1 MHGMKHRMGSIVAGV
16 TLGHFALTV
25 PSVAEPWPQRP
36 VRVIVQ
42 VSSGSLPDVMARL
55 YAERLAERWK
65 QPVYVEN
72 RPGAD
77 GLIGTVAFANMREP
91 HTLLFSPAAPISVYP
106 YIYSKLGYDPAKDIV
121 PIAQAAETFVAV
133 TASASLNVGSLG
145 DLVARAR
152 ARPSKLNYY
161 TAPGAFPTL
170 FAGFLKSTGLDMV
183 SISYRD
189 TNLVVQD
196 IATGRLDLSIA
207 TLGSYLSAVES
218 GKARVLTVTN
228 SIRAP
233 LIPNVPTAIESGYPQ
248 LAFEGLV
255 GFFGSS
261 GLSTEARDLIAADV
275 CAVAADPAFGKRLIP
290 LATVARGGTSDEF
303 AAAIEAQR
311 ARMATAIKLL
321 GTE

>member
-1 MHGMKHRMGSIVAGV
+1 
-16 TLGHFALTV
+16 
-25 PSVAEPWPQRP
+25 
-36 VRVIVQ
+36 
-42 VSSGSLPDVMARL
+42 MARL

-77 GLIGTVAFANMREP
+77 GLIGTVAFANMRDP

-106 YIYSKLGYDPAKDIV
+106 YIYSKPGYDPAKDIV
-121 PIAQAAETFVAV
+121 PIAQAAETFVGV
-133 TASASLNVGSLG
+133 IASASLNVGSLG

-152 ARPSKLNYY
+152 ARPSELNYY

-170 FAGFLKSTGLDMV
+170 FAGFLKSIRLDMV

-189 TNLVVQD
+189 TSLVVQD
-196 IATGRLDLSIA
+196 IATGRLDLSMA

-228 SIRAP
+228 SSRAP
-233 LIPNVPTAIESGYPQ
+233 LIPDVPTAIESGYPQ
-248 LAFEGLV
+248 LAFEGLA

-290 LATVARGGTSDEF
+290 LAAVARGGTPHEF
-303 AAAIEAQR
+303 ATAIEAQR
-311 ARMATAIKLL
+311 ARMAAAIKLL